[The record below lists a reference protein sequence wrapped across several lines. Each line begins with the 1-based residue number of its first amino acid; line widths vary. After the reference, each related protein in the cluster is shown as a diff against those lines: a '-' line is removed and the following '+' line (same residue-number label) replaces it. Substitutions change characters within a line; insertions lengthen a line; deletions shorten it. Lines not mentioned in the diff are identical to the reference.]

1 MTDKRAED
9 LARGSGS
16 DVAHALFWGLL
27 AAGVVIAAI
36 VAGSRGLKDFDVALV
51 PYAGAT
57 VFAAFGVGYRYTMWL
72 RRPPTRLYWIRGRQL
87 FFARSRLAGNVLRL
101 ARQLAVDVAA
111 QRFILRRARSRWAAH
126 QLIFWGC
133 LLAAAVTFPLSFG
146 WIRFETLR
154 DTQDTY
160 QAFVFGAP
168 VFRFALG
175 GALAPLVF
183 QVLDISAVLVLAGL
197 GIAMWRRG
205 RDRGALAVQQRAPDL

>member
-1 MTDKRAED
+1 MTIAEARAEKVVQG
-9 LARGSGS
+9 AGS

-27 AAGVVIAAI
+27 AAALVIVGI

-72 RRPPTRLYWIRGRQL
+72 RRPPTRLYWFRGLEL
-87 FFARSRLAGNVLRL
+87 FFAPSRLGVNVLRL
-101 ARQLAVDVAA
+101 ARQVVVDLAA

-146 WIRFETLR
+146 
-154 DTQDTY
+154 
-160 QAFVFGAP
+160 
-168 VFRFALG
+168 
-175 GALAPLVF
+175 
-183 QVLDISAVLVLAGL
+183 
-197 GIAMWRRG
+197 
-205 RDRGALAVQQRAPDL
+205 